1 MSPAAN
7 EAAPLVPRKPKDFF
21 LQLPHRQPLFLETDV
36 KIRLMENFRALFYA
50 PYYAAHTL
58 GFYANEGVDVELVSS
73 DAPGDAIAHLTNGTI
88 DLTWGGPMRVMT
100 AHDRD
105 EQSPLVCF
113 GEVVSRDPFFLIGNF
128 ERFRL
133 SDLAHLRFAAVSEVP
148 TPWMCLQHDLR
159 EAGINPETITRTSG
173 RTMPDNY
180 AALREGQLDVMQA
193 FEPFASLAEMDRAGE
208 ILYAA
213 SSRGPTVYTAFI
225 ATRSKVAAHRDAFV
239 EMTHALAKMQ
249 QWLYGHS
256 GKELAEVVAS
266 FFSDLPQELLA
277 RSLQRYLDAGLWAR
291 DPTMSIQ
298 GFERLGSSF
307 LSGGSLKRSPAF
319 EKCVDVR
326 LA

>member
-1 MSPAAN
+1 
-7 EAAPLVPRKPKDFF
+7 
-21 LQLPHRQPLFLETDV
+21 V
-36 KIRLMENFRALFYA
+36 KIRLMENFRAIFYA
-50 PYYAAHTL
+50 PYYATHAL

-73 DAPGDAIAHLTNGTI
+73 DAPGDAITHLANGTI

-100 AHDRD
+100 AHDRED
-105 EQSPLVCF
+105 QSPLVCF
-113 GEVVSRDPFFLIGNF
+113 GEVVSQDPFFLIGTAK
-128 ERFRL
+128 RFKL
-133 SDLAHLRFAAVSEVP
+133 SDLAHLRFATVSEVP

-159 EAGINPETITRTSG
+159 EAGVDPATITRISD
-173 RTMPDNY
+173 RTMLDNY

-193 FEPFASLAEMDRAGE
+193 FEPFASQAETDRAGE

-225 ATRSKVAAHRDAFV
+225 TTRGKVTAHHDAFV
-239 EMTHALAKMQ
+239 AVTRALAKMQ

-266 FFSDLPQELLA
+266 FFSNVPQEILV

-291 DPTMSIQ
+291 DPAMSKQ

-307 LSGGSLKRSPAF
+307 LSGGSLKRSPIF
-319 EKCVDVR
+319 ENCADAR

>member
-1 MSPAAN
+1 
-7 EAAPLVPRKPKDFF
+7 
-21 LQLPHRQPLFLETDV
+21 V

-73 DAPGDAIAHLTNGTI
+73 DAPGDAISHLANGTI

-105 EQSPLVCF
+105 DQSPLVCF
-113 GEVVSRDPFFLIGNF
+113 GEVVSRDPFFLIGNV
-128 ERFRL
+128 ERFKL
-133 SDLAHLRFAAVSEVP
+133 SDLAQLRFAAVSEVP

-159 EAGINPETITRTSG
+159 EAGIDPETITRTSG
-173 RTMPDNY
+173 TMPDNY
-180 AALREGQLDVMQA
+180 AALRAGQLEVMQA
-193 FEPFASLAEMDRAGE
+193 FEPFASQAEMDRAGE

-213 SSRGPTVYTAFI
+213 SSRGPTLYTAFI

-239 EMTHALAKMQ
+239 AITHALAKMQ
-249 QWLYGHS
+249 QWLYAQS

-266 FFSDLPQELLA
+266 FFSDVPPELLA

-291 DPTMSIQ
+291 DPAISKQ

-307 LSGGSLKRSPAF
+307 LSGRSLKRSPIF
-319 EKCVDVR
+319 ENCVDVS
-326 LA
+326 LV